1 MGPPCTVERGDTVML
16 DVGWNNPGIANM
28 TQSTVWVTG
37 SWGVELPWI
46 GMETEGC
53 QFLDDGVGC
62 RPNAKVGH
70 GRNLQMNRS
79 CNQYYVF

>member
-1 MGPPCTVERGDTVML
+1 MERGDTVIL
-16 DVGWNNPGIANM
+16 DVSWNNPGIANM

-53 QFLDDGVGC
+53 QFLDQGEGC
-62 RPNAKVGH
+62 RQNAQVGRKYYIMKVLIIYQIIKQKH
-70 GRNLQMNRS
+70 QS
-79 CNQYYVF
+79 

>member
-62 RPNAKVGH
+62 RPDAKVGH
-70 GRNLQMNRS
+70 GQNLHMNRS
-79 CNQYYVF
+79 CNQ

>member
-1 MGPPCTVERGDTVML
+1 ML
-16 DVGWNNPGIANM
+16 DVDWNNPGITNM

-53 QFLDDGVGC
+53 QFLDQGAGC
-62 RPNAKVGH
+62 RQDAKVG
-70 GRNLQMNRS
+70 GVRGKYKNYCFEFLGQA
-79 CNQYYVF
+79 